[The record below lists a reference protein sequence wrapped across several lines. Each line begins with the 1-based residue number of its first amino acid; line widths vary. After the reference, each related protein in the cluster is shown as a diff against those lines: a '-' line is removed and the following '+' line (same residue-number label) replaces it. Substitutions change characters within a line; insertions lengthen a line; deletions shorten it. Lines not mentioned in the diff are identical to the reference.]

1 MTVIATRTIEIQLK
15 VEGQSMAAVDEAFDQ
30 AELLAQLIT
39 RRCWFVV
46 QKRGSYTERVHVIE
60 GEILDAGGDIL

>member
-15 VEGQSMAAVDEAFDQ
+15 VEGQSMASIDEAFDQ

-46 QKRGSYTERVHVIE
+46 GPTNERVHVIE
-60 GEILDAGGDIL
+60 GGVVDAGGGYP